1 MNANQHGGR
10 KRHSTTT
17 ALAQINNQILINN
30 ENNKITATFTTDLSA
45 AYDTIPIPILLKK
58 LDHYGIRDDSL
69 KLFESYFDNRQQY
82 VQIDTYNS
90 EIRKSPHCGCV
101 QGSKISGLIYALYT
115 NEIPLLYKF
124 MQNNWFEK
132 MTSVRNIKFK
142 NVGHL
147 TVQFVDDSSNIISFN
162 DPSQIK
168 SYLTNF
174 YLLLESFYNI
184 NKLKINSDKSNL
196 LLTYKPK
203 FKDQLKNFYFYANT
217 DKIVPK
223 NAIKILGT
231 YIRNDTKLDAQ
242 IGKLSGQL
250 HNKINE
256 IKSLTKFTNFKTRLN
271 FLNAHVIGKL
281 MYAIPLYMHANKELL
296 NKLHKVITTAAR
308 AAIGNYCYK
317 KSIKYMLNKCNWLD
331 IDTLIQSTS
340 LNLLHKI
347 INTKEPAA
355 IYDMF
360 KNLENRR
367 SIVAINLTYRPK
379 NRELKNFFLYKGTK
393 IYNTLPNDI
402 KNLNPNKFKDQI
414 KVYLKNNNVSDTM
427 D

>member
-1 MNANQHGGR
+1 MINTIITQNKIPKIFKISRILPLSKPDKCKTAIENYRPINNLPALEKILEEHILIHLYKFLNENNIFNANQHGGR

-174 YLLLESFYNI
+174 YLLLESF
-184 NKLKINSDKSNL
+184 L
-196 LLTYKPK
+196 
-203 FKDQLKNFYFYANT
+203 
-217 DKIVPK
+217 
-223 NAIKILGT
+223 
-231 YIRNDTKLDAQ
+231 
-242 IGKLSGQL
+242 
-250 HNKINE
+250 
-256 IKSLTKFTNFKTRLN
+256 
-271 FLNAHVIGKL
+271 
-281 MYAIPLYMHANKELL
+281 
-296 NKLHKVITTAAR
+296 
-308 AAIGNYCYK
+308 
-317 KSIKYMLNKCNWLD
+317 
-331 IDTLIQSTS
+331 
-340 LNLLHKI
+340 
-347 INTKEPAA
+347 
-355 IYDMF
+355 
-360 KNLENRR
+360 
-367 SIVAINLTYRPK
+367 
-379 NRELKNFFLYKGTK
+379 
-393 IYNTLPNDI
+393 
-402 KNLNPNKFKDQI
+402 
-414 KVYLKNNNVSDTM
+414 
-427 D
+427 